1 VTRYGVVGFIL
12 AAFGFGL
19 PAVTQAE
26 EPSTTTPAYRG
37 APTVDDGVCCATLGE
52 VRDNIDRIDRI
63 DRAIVAAMAE
73 RGKYVHEAARFK
85 KSPAEVEAPQRVE
98 QVVRKAKALAAEDGL
113 PLEVAEATYRAMV
126 RAFTAYEQGVVAE
139 QAR

>member
-1 VTRYGVVGFIL
+1 VVGFIL
-12 AAFGFGL
+12 AAFGFAL
-19 PAVTQAE
+19 PAVAQAE

-37 APTVDDGVCCATLGE
+37 APTVDGGACCATLGE
-52 VRDNIDRIDRI
+52 VRDNIDRIDR
-63 DRAIVAAMAE
+63 AIIAAMAE

-113 PLEVAEATYRAMV
+113 PPEVAEATYRAMV

-139 QAR
+139 QAH